1 MKQSGQR
8 KSQGISI
15 MCGFVKVAAFVWILV
30 ISSLLS
36 IMADAFSTPRLYGN
50 THVVLLLAALDPD
63 NNEKSNRGV
72 SNAPVINID
81 TTRRR
86 IVPQQ
91 LLLAATAFIG
101 GMMGPIARSATT
113 TAKAA
118 PPMAVIAEEL
128 GYFPVRNRAGD
139 LVYIPK
145 RVGRQSSEQAVRLA
159 EKLREEGVAVFTA
172 YWCPHCARQS
182 ELFGR
187 QAWEEQIRR
196 VECSPAGYGANPSL
210 CMAKQVDGYPT
221 WIFPT
226 NNNRAEPL
234 VISGERPLSEL
245 AQAVGFTGFKPEL
258 ETNLPPLPGS
268 AACKQK

>member
-1 MKQSGQR
+1 
-8 KSQGISI
+8 
-15 MCGFVKVAAFVWILV
+15 MCEFVKAAFVWILV
-30 ISSLLS
+30 ISSLWS
-36 IMADAFSTPRLYGN
+36 IMADAAFSTPRLYGN
-50 THVVLLLAALDPD
+50 THNVLPLAASLDPD
-63 NNEKSNRGV
+63 NNEKSNRGG
-72 SNAPVINID
+72 NAPVINID
-81 TTRRR
+81 TRRRR
-86 IVPQQ
+86 IVQQQQ

-113 TAKAA
+113 TANAA

-145 RVGRQSSEQAVRLA
+145 RVVRQSSEQAVLLA
-159 EKLREEGVAVFTA
+159 AKLREEGVAVFTA

-187 QAWEEQIRR
+187 EAWEEQIRR

-210 CMAKQVDGYPT
+210 CLAKQVDGYPT
-221 WIFPT
+221 WIFPK

-245 AQAVGFTGFKPEL
+245 AQAVGFSGFKPEL